1 MRATVPYTHA
11 DNHQVTP
18 NTNMSQVIS
27 MWLEGNCPE
36 SGRLYPANVMHM
48 SQVISMWLEGNCPE
62 SGRLYPAN
70 MMHMSQV
77 ISMWLEGN
85 CHEFRKAVPS
95 KWSRLGAAAK
105 VAGTVISPMP
115 GKIIQVISC

>member
-1 MRATVPYTHA
+1 MIPTVMMRATVPYTHA
-11 DNHQVTP
+11 NNHQVTP

-27 MWLEGNCPE
+27 MWLKGNCHE
-36 SGRLYPANVMHM
+36 FRLYPANV
-48 SQVISMWLEGNCPE
+48 
-62 SGRLYPAN
+62 
-70 MMHMSQV
+70 MHMSQV

-85 CHEFRKAVPS
+85 CHEFRKAVPR